1 MASLSAKERR
11 ALPDSAFAY
20 IDAEGNRRLPIND
33 APHVRA
39 ALSRF
44 GQVAFEDDDA
54 RDRARARLLRA
65 AKKHG
70 IMPIGFINAQ
80 LQPQLRLPTG
90 QVTFLLTDI
99 EGSTGLLNRL
109 GDEYASL
116 LANVRRVVRGAIR
129 STGGTEVSARGDDHF
144 VVFER
149 APDALQGALAIQ
161 RAMPAAEWPGDT
173 DVRLRIGLH
182 RGRPQLTETGY
193 VGISVHA
200 AARICFAAHGGQIVL
215 SSAVRSALEEPLPG
229 DTALRELGA
238 WRFRG
243 LPEPLTMFEVQA
255 PDLDTTS
262 HRCARRRRRTRE
274 HGGPRGDRRRLGGHL
289 AVLPRD
295 RARRRDLRVR
305 PRDHGVRCPRDVDG
319 RPARR
324 DLRRG
329 GRREVIGSAN
339 AYANRPGAGSHVA
352 SASFMVDPARAG
364 RGAGSALGEAVLD
377 WATAA
382 GFDSIQFNAVVET
395 NERAVGLWRSLGF
408 EVIGTVPEAFRLPDG
423 TLTGLHV
430 MYRRLG

>member
-20 IDAEGNRRLPIND
+20 IDAQGDRRLPIND
-33 APHVRA
+33 AAHVRA

-44 GQVAFEDDDA
+44 GQVAFEDDEA

-65 AKKHG
+65 AKKFG

-161 RAMPAAEWPGDT
+161 RAMPAADWPGDS

-215 SSAVRSALEEPLPG
+215 SSAVRSALEQPLPG
-229 DTALRELGA
+229 DTTLREIGE

-243 LPEPLTMFEVQA
+243 LPEPLTMFEVEA
-255 PDLDTTS
+255 PDLETDF
-262 HRCARRRRRTRE
+262 
-274 HGGPRGDRRRLGGHL
+274 P
-289 AVLPRD
+289 P
-295 RARRRDLRVR
+295 LRSAA
-305 PRDHGVRCPRDVDG
+305 
-319 RPARR
+319 PA
-324 DLRRG
+324 D
-329 GRREVIGSAN
+329 
-339 AYANRPGAGSHVA
+339 
-352 SASFMVDPARAG
+352 
-364 RGAGSALGEAVLD
+364 
-377 WATAA
+377 
-382 GFDSIQFNAVVET
+382 
-395 NERAVGLWRSLGF
+395 
-408 EVIGTVPEAFRLPDG
+408 
-423 TLTGLHV
+423 
-430 MYRRLG
+430 